1 MIAGY
6 CDEETGFGMNI
17 DGNPAQLLLLGY
29 PREAVVELLIP
40 TFLPFNLI
48 KGGLNAAITMILYK
62 PIVTALGCTRLIEA
76 NQIKPKTKLNVGLM
90 LIALWIIIAC
100 ILLLLSIEGVL

>member
-1 MIAGY
+1 
-6 CDEETGFGMNI
+6 
-17 DGNPAQLLLLGY
+17 
-29 PREAVVELLIP
+29 
-40 TFLPFNLI
+40 
-48 KGGLNAAITMILYK
+48 MILYK